1 MTRCKAPQR
10 RQARS
15 IAHRAATGGLM
26 LPAHRSPLPPRTP
39 HPRKT
44 GPGWGCLEGS
54 GGQPIA
60 KTFAGGRRVCGK
72 PVDTPLCNLVT
83 PRGCKKN
90 PSTGLL
96 QIPRV
101 GLFYPRVALV
111 FPRVGFGGFV
121 SLTLSL
127 SLFSLV
133 KKRERGTAR
142 AKAAIHGFLKVKKN
156 DPRVSYQK
164 SSYSVDEMG
173 NPWATRPYK
182 STTCSFIHGNPRST
196 GKNAYA
202 LWEKVRNGR

>member
-1 MTRCKAPQR
+1 M
-10 RQARS
+10 
-15 IAHRAATGGLM
+15 
-26 LPAHRSPLPPRTP
+26 
-39 HPRKT
+39 
-44 GPGWGCLEGS
+44 
-54 GGQPIA
+54 
-60 KTFAGGRRVCGK
+60 
-72 PVDTPLCNLVT
+72 DTPLCNLVT